1 MKAHYITSRV
11 AIFIAAI
18 TFMFNQVCEAG
29 PSGPIFKN
37 NNNRTQT
44 SKVSNNNVTKG
55 PNVKVSLK
63 RSPGSVV
70 TVDARQTVVNNNV
83 THVVQSAPNI
93 TMLAAQSSATR
104 QTPRC
109 QGSCKPP
116 TPRYE
121 DYYPAPVQRQAPPV
135 CYQQPVQQIAPPRQV
150 AYQQPCAQP
159 QQIRPSAPRFVMQAP
174 AYNGS
179 CPPGQQVQTGWAVTR
194 RNDRT
199 GEIVS
204 QGFTTTNPQ
213 TGESIEQRGY
223 GGGGYQ
229 QRPQYYGN
237 YGGGGGNYQQ
247 PHNYG
252 NNYSGGGYNYGNG
265 YNQGQNPGV
274 NFGDNVQYNSS
285 APVNYRSGGNPNQWA
300 RDMALQYG
308 R

>member
-44 SKVSNNNVTKG
+44 SRVSNNNVTKG
-55 PNVKVSLK
+55 PHVKVSLRK
-63 RSPGSVV
+63 SPGSVV
-70 TVDARQTVVNNNV
+70 NVDARQTVVNNNV
-83 THVVQSAPNI
+83 THVVQAAPNI
-93 TMLAAQSSATR
+93 SMLAARTSSSR

-109 QGSCKPP
+109 QGSCQPQ
-116 TPRYE
+116 R
-121 DYYPAPVQRQAPPV
+121 PAPVPTYEQYYPPAPRQAPV
-135 CYQQPVQQIAPPRQV
+135 CYQQPIAQPRQV
-150 AYQQPCAQP
+150 AYQQPV
-159 QQIRPSAPRFVMQAP
+159 QQSSPRFVMQAP

-213 TGESIEQRGY
+213 TGESIEQRGC

-265 YNQGQNPGV
+265 YNQGQNPVV